1 MLKKHLWKQ
10 WEKGQTITYI
20 LVHSVKISYVVP
32 MGKALEQRLWDRGRA
47 SHRTCPQGAWALN
60 RKVRQVYEWLLNYK
74 ITTEQRI
81 QDAKTQAPLQRHKS
95 SLKQGKMTSSQRK
108 GSPPKKLP
116 FKQGTL
122 SWALSG
128 PNLPSLSLQWG
139 LGADLLPSLLCC
151 QHRFF
156 HSGFL
161 SGLLPSRTQLYA
173 HPPHQLPICIYLS
186 PETLLRFCKGFYS

>member
-1 MLKKHLWKQ
+1 MGSKQ
-10 WEKGQTITYI
+10 K
-20 LVHSVKISYVVP
+20 
-32 MGKALEQRLWDRGRA
+32 GKASLQVA
-47 SHRTCPQGAWALN
+47 SKLQDNNG
-60 RKVRQVYEWLLNYK
+60 
-74 ITTEQRI
+74 TTEQRI

-108 GSPPKKLP
+108 GRPPKKLP

-128 PNLPSLSLQWG
+128 PNWPSLSFQWG

-173 HPPHQLPICIYLS
+173 PPHQLPICIYLS